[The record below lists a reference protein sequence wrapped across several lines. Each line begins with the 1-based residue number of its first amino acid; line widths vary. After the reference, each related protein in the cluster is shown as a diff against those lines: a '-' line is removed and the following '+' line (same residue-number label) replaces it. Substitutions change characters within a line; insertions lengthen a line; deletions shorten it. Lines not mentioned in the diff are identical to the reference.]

1 MVDLIKFI
9 ASKLIKIY
17 SNYLLLGNLELF
29 GNEYNILALELLVG
43 EWQIWLA
50 VDVTIDIFVLL
61 DK

>member
-43 EWQIWLA
+43 E
-50 VDVTIDIFVLL
+50 
-61 DK
+61 